1 MSDKW
6 RKVLLKILKY
16 SISAILGA
24 AGVSLTGCAFIPI
37 F

>member
-6 RKVLLKILKY
+6 RKVLIEILKY

-24 AGVSLTGCAFIPI
+24 AGFSLAGCAFIPI